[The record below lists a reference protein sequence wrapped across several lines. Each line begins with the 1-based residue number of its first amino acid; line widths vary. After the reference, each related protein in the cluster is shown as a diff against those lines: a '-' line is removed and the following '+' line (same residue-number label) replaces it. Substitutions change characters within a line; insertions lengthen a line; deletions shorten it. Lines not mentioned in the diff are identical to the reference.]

1 MLSAATPSRRHTP
14 YFWDSCTVIERGA
27 TILAA
32 LPRPLCLLCVSWV
45 QQHQGATALPSF
57 EIVAQSQRAG
67 TPSWHHCPDLC
78 VCCTFAECSNTKDPT
93 AIPICEV
100 PAQSPRAE
108 TPRRHHTP
116 YHPVSCTITESWNNN
131 QAAVVCVCVCVLI
144 VRKCRHLKPT
154 TPLHL
159 CVCCCTH
166 TSHPSNAAVLPP
178 AQVCA
183 SAWHQCLAAC
193 GLRMFMSCAAVCS
206 MQGR

>member
-1 MLSAATPSRRHTP
+1 MSSGP
-14 YFWDSCTVIERGA
+14 
-27 TILAA
+27 
-32 LPRPLCLLCVSWV
+32 
-45 QQHQGATALPSF
+45 
-57 EIVAQSQRAG
+57 
-67 TPSWHHCPDLC
+67 PSWQRFPDLC
-78 VCCTFAECSNTKDPT
+78 VCCALAGCSNTKEPPHCLLLRLLHSHRGREHHPGIT
-93 AIPICEV
+93 ALTFVFAALLLSAATPRSPPQFPSVRFLHSHRGRKHPGGTTLPIILS
-100 PAQSPRAE
+100 PAQSLKAGTTTR
-108 TPRRHHTP
+108 
-116 YHPVSCTITESWNNN
+116 
-131 QAAVVCVCVCVLI
+131 QQLCVCVLI

-159 CVCCCTH
+159 CVCCCTR